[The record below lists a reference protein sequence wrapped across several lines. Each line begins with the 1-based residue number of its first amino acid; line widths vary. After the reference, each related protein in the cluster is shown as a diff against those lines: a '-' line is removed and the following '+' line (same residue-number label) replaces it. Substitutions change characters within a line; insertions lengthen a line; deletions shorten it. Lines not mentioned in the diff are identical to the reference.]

1 MKRST
6 IIYLLVLI
14 VTSFNANSQDN
25 KLSIDNVLSIVRK
38 YHPVVKQASIQNK
51 IAENQLTS
59 AKSVF
64 DPTIQ
69 INSQEKTFDKKLY
82 YRYNNSEIKK

>member
-1 MKRST
+1 MKRSLLL
-6 IIYLLVLI
+6 YLLVLI
-14 VTSFNANSQDN
+14 VTSFNAKSQDN

-64 DPTIQ
+64 DPSIQ

-82 YRYNNSEIKK
+82 YRYK